1 MIALPHLFRAWPE
14 CLRACL
20 TAWWLCTT
28 CWRTFLW
35 RGRTICVHTPSIRP
49 CSAWRTQIPDRDPT
63 QSGAW
68 LWSAVAPR
76 WAVTEIHQSQPR
88 LCIMDIVN
96 TPSCPCVC
104 QLWFSNGPGVL
115 VIDCL
120 NLQAVRRLEPYDPP
134 SSIVSMTTSFS
145 LWGEEAVWMLDDQSN
160 MLLLYHAASYQL
172 CAKYWWVEL

>member
-1 MIALPHLFRAWPE
+1 
-14 CLRACL
+14 
-20 TAWWLCTT
+20 
-28 CWRTFLW
+28 
-35 RGRTICVHTPSIRP
+35 
-49 CSAWRTQIPDRDPT
+49 
-63 QSGAW
+63 
-68 LWSAVAPR
+68 
-76 WAVTEIHQSQPR
+76 
-88 LCIMDIVN
+88 MDIVN

-172 CAKYWWVEL
+172 CAKYW